1 MTVRFDQIEIKQV
14 GPFGNLLLQFKP
26 SPKPG
31 KAEIHILTGEN
42 GTGKTTILELLAGS
56 FNKRIPEEFFAK
68 SRDKSAKAKVTFNDN
83 DYLPSERVY
92 DGQTSGLEKPQF
104 IQDYLSKKSDPESLY
119 SFAVFTY
126 SGYRQLSNAQINGI
140 QEISQHPLEDALQF
154 QRASNPQILLQW
166 LANTI
171 AAEAIAIS
179 QNEKEEAASRRKSIA
194 TLEEAIGAIIQ
205 KKIAFK
211 LETKPYAV
219 RIEIDGERLDFNQL
233 PDGLKSIISW
243 LGDLLMRLD
252 RLAWKDGISAL
263 ERSFILFLDEIEVH
277 LHPDWQRKILPAI
290 QFLFPNAQI
299 FISTHSPFVVG
310 SVDDAW
316 VYKLVKPNG
325 DSHLAEGFPVLS
337 KDEKTYDYWLEL
349 VFDINTPY
357 GLNAAKKYERRS
369 ELLRKKEIS
378 PKEMAELKEL
388 DQDFE
393 LFHAQ
398 ETPLNIRIA
407 EHLKRL
413 KSNPSM
419 K

>member
-1 MTVRFDQIEIKQV
+1 MAFRFSQIKIEQV
-14 GPFGNLLLQFKP
+14 GPFGDLLLQFKP
-26 SPKPG
+26 NPQPG

-56 FNKRIPEEFFAK
+56 FHNHTPNEFLTK
-68 SRDKSAKAKVTFNDN
+68 SKNKSAKAKITFNDN
-83 DYLPSERVY
+83 DYLPSECIF
-92 DGQTSGLEKPQF
+92 DGQPPRLGQPSF
-104 IQDYLSKKSDPESLY
+104 IHDYLRKRSDRNAIY
-119 SFAVFTY
+119 SFAVFAY
-126 SGYRQLSNAQINGI
+126 SGYRQLSNAQISGI
-140 QEISQHPLEDALQF
+140 QEISQHPLDDALQF
-154 QRASNPQILLQW
+154 QRTSNPQILLQW
-166 LANTI
+166 IANTI

-179 QNEKEEAASRRKSIA
+179 QNEQEEATSRRKSIA
-194 TLEEAIGAIIQ
+194 TLEEGIGAIIQ
-205 KKIAFK
+205 KKIAFR

-243 LGDLLMRLD
+243 LGDLLMRMD
-252 RLAWKDGISAL
+252 RLAWKDDTPAL
-263 ERSFILFLDEIEVH
+263 ERNFILFLDEIEVH

-349 VFDINTPY
+349 VFDIDTPY

-369 ELLRKKEIS
+369 ELLRKKEIN
-378 PKEMAELKEL
+378 PTEMAELKEL
-388 DQDFE
+388 DRDFE
-393 LFHAQ
+393 LFHSQ
-398 ETPLNIRIA
+398 ETPLNVRIS

-413 KSNPSM
+413 KSNPSTR
-419 K
+419 